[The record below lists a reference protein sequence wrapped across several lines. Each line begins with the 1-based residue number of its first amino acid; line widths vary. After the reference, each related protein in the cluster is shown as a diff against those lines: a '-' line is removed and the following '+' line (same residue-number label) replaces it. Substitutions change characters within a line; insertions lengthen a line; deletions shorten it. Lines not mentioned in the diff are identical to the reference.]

1 MKGKG
6 EMKRPYKTKQLA
18 ALTAFLEEHR
28 GEHFSAAD
36 VLRRFAE
43 ERIPVSAATVY
54 RRLERMA
61 EDGMVEKTVSDGSE
75 GACFLYRGGEADA
88 CEEACYH
95 CRCERCGK
103 LIHLRCSEF
112 ESVCR
117 HIREEHGF
125 SFDIKR
131 LTLYG
136 VCSECAEKNGE
147 SAGR

>member
-1 MKGKG
+1 
-6 EMKRPYKTKQLA
+6 MKRPYKTKQLA

-36 VLRRFAE
+36 VMRRFAE
-43 ERIPVSAATVY
+43 EKIPVSAATVY
-54 RRLERMA
+54 RRLEKMT
-61 EDGMVEKTVSDGSE
+61 EEGTVEKTVSDVSE
-75 GACFLYRGGEADA
+75 GACFVYRGGEKSS
-88 CEEACYH
+88 CEEEACYH

-125 SFDIKR
+125 LCDTKKLMI
-131 LTLYG
+131 YG
-136 VCSECAEKNGE
+136 VCSACAGE
-147 SAGR
+147 TGGAEPSVK